1 MNRFLLSSIL
11 LIMSC
16 PFIYSQGDGLRIFEW
31 KSFLPYKLGKSVTQ
45 SDNSIIYSTNQSLA
59 IISKEDRSVR
69 FMSKVEGLSDTGIDL
84 VRYDHF
90 NDQLVV
96 IYSNSN
102 IDLVDENVLNVPDIK
117 NNNNIIGSKQI
128 NNVHIADSE
137 RIFFSTAFGI
147 VEYRT
152 ASKEFGTTIFTN
164 INIDDFSSSGNFL
177 FAATE
182 DGLYYINEEQ
192 NPNIGD
198 FSQWKLLGVE
208 EGLPLL
214 YEAIDVETYDDKVFL
229 TDGEKVW
236 KSESG
241 ELNFQEI
248 FIPEE
253 NYNVRFLS
261 AGTNYL
267 MIGQRRDRGSKMNYW
282 QSDNTIID
290 GGDICIDRVLY
301 SIEDEEGNI
310 WFADEFRDFRHI
322 NGPQGDCFEATYDS
336 PLTER
341 VSEVTIFEDKV
352 AVASGGVSDAYGDLF
367 NRDGVFILID
377 DEWKILQENNSSFI
391 RNNDLLS
398 FFRVLFSQD
407 GSKLLMGTFWRGIMV
422 YDLESGEAELWDKE
436 NTALQGAIGDDR
448 TRITDMEYDF
458 QGNLWISN
466 YNAPRPLVV
475 MEPDGTWRSFT
486 TLGRQ
491 RLGDMT
497 IDELGNKWVV
507 ITGSSGGVIVYNEGN
522 DLASTADDKKKFI
535 NLNNS
540 EISSPQVFTVETDL
554 EGDVWV
560 GTAEG
565 VVVFEC
571 GSDVFGEV
579 CVGNRPTVLVDSI
592 AAYLLETEEVKTIA
606 FDGANR
612 KWFGTRNGIFVQSA
626 DGETQVAKYDE
637 SNSPLFDNDVVDLAY
652 DGRTGL
658 MYIASNSG
666 LQAIKTETTIGK
678 STHSGN
684 VVAFPN
690 PVPPDYNGPIAIKG
704 LANNALVKITDVNGM
719 LVHESEALG
728 GQAIWDGNDLSGSR
742 APTGV
747 YLVFSTGDNG
757 FGEPDSFVTKIL
769 FIR

>member
-1 MNRFLLSSIL
+1 MLYLPGF
-11 LIMSC
+11 
-16 PFIYSQGDGLRIFEW
+16 SQGSDLRIFEW
-31 KSFLPYKLGKSVTQ
+31 KSFLPHKLGKSVTQ
-45 SDNSIIYSTNQSLA
+45 SDNSIIYSTNQSLV

-84 VRYDHF
+84 VKYDHF

-102 IDLVDENVLNVPDIK
+102 IDLVDENVYNVPDIK
-117 NNNNIIGSKQI
+117 NNNSIIGSKEI
-128 NNVHIADSE
+128 NNVHIANGD
-137 RIFFSTAFGI
+137 RMFFSTAFGI

-164 INIDDFSSSGNFL
+164 LSIEDFVSLGTSL
-177 FAATE
+177 YAATE
-182 DGLYYINEEQ
+182 DGLYYIDEEQ

-198 FSQWKLLGVE
+198 FSQWKLLGTQ

-214 YEAIDVETYDDKVFL
+214 YEAKDVEIFDDKIFV
-229 TDGEKVW
+229 TEGERVW
-236 KSESG
+236 MSDSSA
-241 ELNFQEI
+241 LAFQEV

-261 AGTNYL
+261 AGSNFL
-267 MIGQRRDRGSKMNYW
+267 MIGQRTDRGSKMSYW
-282 QSDNTIID
+282 RSDNTIID
-290 GGDICIDRVLY
+290 GGDECIDRVLY
-301 SIEDEEGNI
+301 SVEDEDGNI

-322 NGPQGDCFEATYDS
+322 NSIQGDCFEATYNS

-352 AVASGGVSDAYGDLF
+352 AVASGGASDAYGDLF
-367 NRDGVFILID
+367 NRDGVFILIK
-377 DEWKILQENNSSFI
+377 DEWIILQENNSSFI

-398 FFRVLFSQD
+398 FFRVLYTLD

-422 YDLESGEAELWDKE
+422 YDLESGEAELWDKD
-436 NTALQGAIGDDR
+436 NTALQGATGDNR

-466 YNAPRPLVV
+466 YNAARPLVV
-475 MEPDGTWRSFT
+475 MEPDGTWRNFS

-497 IDELGNKWVV
+497 IDEVGNKWVV
-507 ITGSSGGVIVYNEGN
+507 ITGSSGGLIVYNEGD
-522 DLASTADDKKKFI
+522 DLSSTTDDDKRFF

-540 EISSPQVFTVETDL
+540 EISSPQVFTVEADL

-571 GSDVFGEV
+571 GNDVFDEV
-579 CVGNRPTVLVDSI
+579 CVGNRPTVLVDNI

-626 DGETQVAKYDE
+626 DGETEIARFNE
-637 SNSPLFDNDVVDLAY
+637 SNSPLFDDEIVDLAY
-652 DGRTGL
+652 DGNSGL
-658 MYIASNSG
+658 MYIASNKG
-666 LQAIKTETTIGK
+666 LQAIKTETTTGK

-690 PVPPDYNGPIAIKG
+690 PVAPDYHGPIAIKG
-704 LANNALVKITDVNGM
+704 LVNDALVKITDVNGM
-719 LVHESEALG
+719 LVHESQALG
-728 GQAIWDGNDLSGSR
+728 GQAIWDGNDLTGNR
-742 APTGV
+742 APSGV
-747 YLVFSTGDNG
+747 YLVFSTGDSG

-769 FIR
+769 FIQ